1 MLAVLIYSFPFVLC
15 QLVGIYTEEESRAC
29 PGLCHPERVSG
40 NTIPTCIQTRWE
52 SAMVQSKLGLA
63 DEDYLGLKEK
73 KSFHVEHDETLSRR
87 HSSLPRSLL
96 RGRRGFNASRFL
108 SLFFLPEKY

>member
-1 MLAVLIYSFPFVLC
+1 MPSCQDMLAVLIYSFPFVLC

-52 SAMVQSKLGLA
+52 SAMVQASLGWQMKIIS
-63 DEDYLGLKEK
+63 G
-73 KSFHVEHDETLSRR
+73 
-87 HSSLPRSLL
+87 
-96 RGRRGFNASRFL
+96 
-108 SLFFLPEKY
+108 